1 MPRRMSRA
9 KDDERMTT
17 KQYLGAVWK
26 VLKISYSISKSS
38 ILFKI
43 ANAVIDSIFPLLTA
57 FFAAQTTTQIAAA
70 FSGVPGAKT
79 KALWYVAATAG
90 LGLIT
95 AILMSLGNYVDQ
107 IVRFTVQS
115 RISDML
121 YERFASLDFWRYDD
135 KKTGDLY
142 DKAQDFSSF
151 FAYAFDRVT
160 RLFQQLFSVLSA
172 LVGLA
177 FITPWLSLLLLGAI
191 LPGMYV
197 QYRLSRFQI
206 KHWRANVVERR
217 KQSFIEY
224 NMIQP
229 KTIPELRLY
238 DLAKTFLNMRIEF
251 RNKDEGG
258 RLEFEKSFIK
268 WRILSDALETLV
280 QLGSLIWVVLQ
291 IGARL
296 QPIGQFVY
304 IQQLVGRVLSSA
316 GGFITEFGATDEDL
330 AKLKDYNDFMELPI
344 TQIGGRK
351 IKKPIQEIRFEN
363 VSFTYPNTSK
373 QVMSD
378 VNLTITR
385 GSHVAIVGEN
395 GAGKSTL
402 IKLLLGFY
410 QPTSGVIYLDNIPL
424 LEYDIASW
432 HAQIGVLLQEFA
444 TYQFATVGDN
454 VTFGNVSAVPTKD
467 RISKALA
474 AAQAQE
480 VIDGLPSGLDTP
492 AATWFEDGE
501 GVQLSGGQWQRIGLA
516 RNFYLQAPVT
526 ILDEPT
532 SAIDALAEANIF
544 DRLFSKTN
552 KDTVITISHRL
563 TTIENADIIF
573 VFRHGRI
580 VQQGTHKELAQQKKG
595 EYAHMFRRQLKDT

>member
-1 MPRRMSRA
+1 MSRT
-9 KDDERMTT
+9 KDDEKMNTR
-17 KQYLGAVWK
+17 QYLGAIWK
-26 VLKISYSISKSS
+26 VLKISFSISKSS
-38 ILFKI
+38 IIFKI
-43 ANAVIDSIFPLLTA
+43 FNAIVDSIFPLLTA

-70 FSGVPGAKT
+70 FTGEPGAQT

-90 LGLIT
+90 LGLVT
-95 AILMSLGNYVDQ
+95 AILMSLGNYIDQ

-135 KKTGDLY
+135 KQTSDLY

-160 RLFQQLFSVLSA
+160 RLFQHLFSVFSA
-172 LVGLA
+172 LVGLS

-191 LPGMYV
+191 LPGVYV

-238 DLAKTFLNMRIEF
+238 DLAKTFLDMRIKF

-258 RLEFEKSFIK
+258 RLEFEKGFIK
-268 WRILSDALETLV
+268 WRILSDALETVV
-280 QLGSLIWVVLQ
+280 QLGSLVWVVLQ
-291 IGARL
+291 IGARV

-304 IQQLVGRVLSSA
+304 VQQLVGRVLSSA

-330 AKLKDYNDFMELPI
+330 AKLKDYNEFMELPI
-344 TQIGGRK
+344 TQIGGRR
-351 IKKPIQEIRFEN
+351 IKKPVQEIRFEN

-373 QVMSD
+373 EVISD
-378 VNLTITR
+378 VNLTISL
-385 GSHVAIVGEN
+385 GAHIAVVGEN

-410 QPTSGVIYLDNIPL
+410 QPTSGTIYLDEIPL
-424 LEYDIASW
+424 QEYDIASW

-444 TYQFATVGDN
+444 AYQFTTVGEN
-454 VTFGNVSAVPTKD
+454 VIFGNVNAKPTKE
-467 RISKALA
+467 RISRALEA
-474 AAQAQE
+474 AEAQE
-480 VIDGLPSGLDTP
+480 VIDDLPKGFDTP
-492 AATWFEDGE
+492 AATWFEEDE

-516 RNFYLQAPVT
+516 RNFYRQAPIT

-544 DRLFSKTN
+544 DRLFSKKN
-552 KDTVITISHRL
+552 KNTVITISHRL

-573 VFRHGRI
+573 VFSHGRI
-580 VQQGTHKELAQQKKG
+580 VQQGTHKQLAEQKKG
-595 EYAHMFRRQLKDT
+595 EYAHMFRRQLKDS